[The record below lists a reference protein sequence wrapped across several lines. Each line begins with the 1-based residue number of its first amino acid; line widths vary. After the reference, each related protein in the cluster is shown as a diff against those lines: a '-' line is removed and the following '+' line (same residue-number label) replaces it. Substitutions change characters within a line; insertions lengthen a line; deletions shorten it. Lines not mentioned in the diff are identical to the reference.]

1 MGRILALAAGGLLV
15 AASLGWGQPVSGP
28 ESVHLAA
35 SPARGQAPA
44 LEPAGYLPAWRLVL
58 QRLFRTGLRRLLRD
72 WIKKLR
78 RGRGLLAGPLAGA
91 LAALIGPCGRLWCVL
106 G

>member
-1 MGRILALAAGGLLV
+1 MGRILALAAGGLLAV
-15 AASLGWGQPVSGP
+15 AFLGWGQPVSGP
-28 ESVHLAA
+28 EFVHLAT
-35 SPARGQAPA
+35 SPAGGEVPA

-78 RGRGLLAGPLAGA
+78 RGQGLLAGSLAGA
-91 LAALIGPCGRLWCVL
+91 LAALIGPCGRLWHVL